1 MIEKFNLNHISNPL
15 LFNALLSYISEGPKN
30 CKVGEWGPWSKCSKS
45 CGIGEQ
51 TRSRKVIRH
60 PKRNGKSCPELEM
73 VRWCGSARNECRGK
87 YFDW

>member
-1 MIEKFNLNHISNPL
+1 MKY
-15 LFNALLSYISEGPKN
+15 LFSEGPKN
-30 CKVGEWGPWSKCSKS
+30 CRVGDWGPWSKCSKS

-51 TRSRKVIRH
+51 TRNRKVIR
-60 PKRNGKSCPELEM
+60 KQRRGGKHCPELDM